1 MRRLILFR
9 HGKAV
14 PHDAAPDFERGLT
27 ARGMRDSAGVGTYL
41 AAEHILPD
49 MALVS
54 PALRTKMTWDEAK
67 PAIGDIEVRYDKALY
82 LASSDLVLR
91 QLQSV
96 PDRVVTLIL
105 VGHNPS
111 LHDLAQ
117 ELTGFG
123 DRYALARLRDHMP
136 TAAIVVLECDIDHW
150 FDLAVRSARLERFRT
165 PTRDED
171 GES

>member
-14 PHDAAPDFERGLT
+14 PHDAAPDFDRGLT
-27 ARGMRDSAGVGTYL
+27 ARGTRDSAGMGAYL
-41 AAEHILPD
+41 ASEHMLPD

-67 PAIGDIEVRYDKALY
+67 PALGDVDVRYDKALY

-91 QLQSV
+91 LVQSI
-96 PDRVVTLIL
+96 PDRVATLIL

-117 ELTGFG
+117 ELIGYG
-123 DRYALARLRDHMP
+123 DRYALARLREHIP
-136 TAAIVVLECDIDHW
+136 TAGIVVLDCDIDHW
-150 FDLAVRSARLERFRT
+150 SDLAVRSARLERFRT
-165 PTRDED
+165 PERDQ
-171 GES
+171 GE

>member
-14 PHDAAPDFERGLT
+14 PHDAAPDFDRGLT

-41 AAEHILPD
+41 AAEHIHPD

-67 PAIGDIEVRYDKALY
+67 GAFGNIELHYDKALY

-91 QLQSV
+91 QLQAV
-96 PDRVVTLIL
+96 PDRVLTLIL

-117 ELTGFG
+117 ELIGYG
-123 DRYALARLRDHMP
+123 DRYALARLREHMP
-136 TAAIVVLECDIDHW
+136 TAGIVVLDCDIDHW
-150 FDLAVRSARLERFRT
+150 SDLAVRSARLERFRT
-165 PTRDED
+165 PERHQDD
-171 GES
+171 